1 MYKNVLGAKSEILE
15 YITRVNF
22 PVDFVC
28 QQDDNG
34 KFVANVYDG
43 DAAVCC

>member
-22 PVDFVC
+22 PLDFVS

-34 KFVANVYDG
+34 KFFADV
-43 DAAVCC
+43 